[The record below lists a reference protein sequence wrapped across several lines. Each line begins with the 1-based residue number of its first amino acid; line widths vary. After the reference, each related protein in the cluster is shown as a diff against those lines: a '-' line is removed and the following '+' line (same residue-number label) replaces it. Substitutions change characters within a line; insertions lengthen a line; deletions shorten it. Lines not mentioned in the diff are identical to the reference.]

1 MAVIDSGAERCALP
15 PGVYT
20 VGGKGPD
27 SLPLTSLE
35 WTSAVATIV
44 VEPDGTA
51 TIQRL
56 VASVVVRLDRVPLGV
71 GPKELKNGAQIEF
84 KGARL
89 TFWTDGSGEAAVS
102 SASIGGH
109 TDEWKSSAERAAVRA
124 PAADDAPAAARLVN
138 VRTGASIALGKER
151 IVVGRDEACDFVI
164 PGMGVS
170 RRHFSVAPV
179 HGGYLLRDESAN
191 GTLVNGK
198 PVCGSYLLGHDDVVR
213 VDQEELRFELAGA
226 VAPVST
232 AESRP
237 TQILDVSRLRD
248 ESAGSRR
255 EPPQAS
261 FAASLEIVR
270 GPFAG
275 ASFYIDRPVASIG
288 RGAQC
293 DVRIR
298 DDSVSTTHATLLRK
312 GGSWFVVDLRSANG
326 TFVDGSRVAA
336 ERELASGSR
345 LKLGSVELRFRS
357 LNPGAPAP
365 VEREKKR
372 SWLKELF
379 WPSPKA
385 SVNEGK

>member
-20 VGGKGPD
+20 VGGKGSD
-27 SLPLTSLE
+27 ALPLTSLE
-35 WTSAVATIV
+35 WCSAVATIV
-44 VEPDGTA
+44 VEPDGAA

-56 VASVVVRLDRVPLGV
+56 TASVVVRLDRVPLGI
-71 GPKELKNGAQIEF
+71 GPKELHDGSQIEF
-84 KGARL
+84 KGLRL
-89 TFWTDGSGEAAVS
+89 TFWNDGIGEAGVS
-102 SASIGGH
+102 SAPMTGH
-109 TDEWKSSAERAAVRA
+109 SDEWKVSPEHAVVRRVA
-124 PAADDAPAAARLVN
+124 PDDTPATARLVN

-151 IVVGRDEACDFVI
+151 IVVGRDESCDFVV

-179 HGGYLLRDESAN
+179 HGGFLLRDESAN

-198 PVCGSYLLGHDDVVR
+198 PVAGSYLLGHDDIVR
-213 VDQEELRFELAGA
+213 LDQEELRFELAGA
-226 VAPVST
+226 VAPPPT

-237 TQILDVSRLRD
+237 TQILDVSRLRE
-248 ESAGSRR
+248 ESGVR
-255 EPPQAS
+255 EPVLGT

-275 ASFYIDRPVASIG
+275 ASFNIDKPVASIG
-288 RGAQC
+288 RGAQS

-326 TFVDGSRVAA
+326 TYVDGSRVAG
-336 ERELASGSR
+336 ERELVSGSR
-345 LKLGSVELRFRS
+345 LKLGTVELRFRS
-357 LNPGAPAP
+357 LNPGAPP
-365 VEREKKR
+365 PPEPERKR
-372 SWLKELF
+372 SWIKRLL
-379 WPSPKA
+379 WPVPHTSLD
-385 SVNEGK
+385 EGK